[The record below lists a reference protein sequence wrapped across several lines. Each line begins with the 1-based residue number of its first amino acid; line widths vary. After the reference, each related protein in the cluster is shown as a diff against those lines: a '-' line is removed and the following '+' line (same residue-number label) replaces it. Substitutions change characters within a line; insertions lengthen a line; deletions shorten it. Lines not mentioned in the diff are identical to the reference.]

1 MKAIDSFRQN
11 IVHARDLGSLYKALK
26 SITTPALSIDDILRS
41 QIVMSVSA
49 LDHYV
54 HEVVRQGILSIFK
67 GERPVVSGFKKFE
80 VPLLEAKTS
89 ITSESST
96 WLDALIRH
104 RHQFMSF
111 QHPDKIADAI
121 RLIHSEPL
129 WPALEARLGVPCR
142 DLKEELK
149 LIIDRRNKIAHE
161 SDVDPSYPGSR
172 WPITYGD
179 ATHATDFIEELVE
192 AIDVEVS

>member
-1 MKAIDSFRQN
+1 MKAIDGFRQN
-11 IVHARDLGSLYKALK
+11 IAHARELGGLYKALR
-26 SITTPALSIDDILRS
+26 SITTSVLSTDDILRS

-67 GERPVVSGFKKFE
+67 GDRPVVSGFKKFE
-80 VPLLEAKTS
+80 VPLLQAKTS
-89 ITSESST
+89 ITSESDA
-96 WLDALIRH
+96 WLDVLIRH
-104 RHQFMSF
+104 RHSFMSF

-129 WPALEARLGVPCR
+129 WPALEAHLGVKQR
-142 DLKEELK
+142 DLKEGLK
-149 LIIDRRNKIAHE
+149 IIIDRRNKIAHE

-172 WPITYGD
+172 WPITYDD
-179 ATHATDFIEELVE
+179 ATHATDFIEELVG
-192 AIDVEVS
+192 AIDIVVS